1 VSVDAEEWETDA
13 PKRRGR
19 PPGTGNKPGPKNQK
33 TPEHQGLI
41 YEGCSI
47 SELAAIFGNDR
58 RTVTEKLRTCPQA
71 GTRQGYPIYTVAA
84 AAAYLVEPL
93 VDIEA
98 YIKRL
103 RPQDLPPLLTK
114 EFWAGQIAKQ
124 KFQLND
130 SKLWP
135 TEDVMT
141 VLADVFKRLKSGIL
155 LFADTVEAKSELTDL
170 QRKLINELSD
180 GLLIE
185 LHRTLVEGD
194 IDADDKLKLQLGEDL
209 LES

>member
-1 VSVDAEEWETDA
+1 MQAEAEEWNVVA

-19 PPGTGNKPGPKNQK
+19 PPGIRAK
-33 TPEHQGLI
+33 TPEHQGQI
-41 YEGCSI
+41 YEGVSI
-47 SELAAIFGNDR
+47 SELAAIFHMDR
-58 RTVTEKLRTCPQA
+58 RTVTEKTRSCPTA
-71 GTRQGYPIYTVAA
+71 GTRDGYPIYSIAA
-84 AAAYLVEPL
+84 AAGYLVEPL
-93 VDIEA
+93 IDIEA

-141 VLADVFKRLKSGIL
+141 VLADVFKRLKAGIL
-155 LFADTVEAKSELTDL
+155 LFADTVEARAELTEL

-185 LHRTLVEGD
+185 LHRVLVEGD
-194 IDADDKLKLQLGEDL
+194 IDADAKLKRQQGEDV